1 MNTIY
6 LIGNIGKDPEIRT
19 LDNGKKVITFSVA
32 TTDKD
37 KDQKETTI
45 WHNVKGWNWIADLP
59 LNKGIEVFI
68 TGKMVNES
76 YDKKDGTKG
85 YSSYVL
91 AQTVKV
97 AQRFTKMTDQQE
109 NHYDAG
115 SKFGQPTPLNEEG
128 LELPF

>member
-1 MNTIY
+1 MNISY
-6 LIGNIGKDPEIRT
+6 LIGNIGKEPETRT
-19 LDNGKKVITFSVA
+19 LDSGKKVINFSVA

-45 WHNVKGWNWIADLP
+45 WHNVKGWGWIADLP
-59 LNKGIEVFI
+59 LSKGQEVFI

-85 YSSYVL
+85 YVSYVL

-97 AQRFTKMTDQQE
+97 AQRFTKMTDQQPE

-115 SKFGQPTPLNEEG
+115 SKFGQPSPLNEDDS
-128 LELPF
+128 LPF